1 METRSRAREHG
12 SGASTG
18 RESRRSTPIPVRRGS
33 SGLALIVLSLVAL
46 APQPAAA
53 QILPS
58 EPITFAGSRITIG
71 GEVSA
76 SASTNPDEPGL
87 FNYTDYEHNALRL
100 FRIGFTADIRFGS
113 RVSVLGEFRTDNWDD
128 FGPYALYAR
137 VRPWTEREFDIQ
149 IGRIPPTF
157 GAFGRRNYAGTDNPV
172 IGYPLAY
179 QYLTALRSDAV
190 PATADD
196 LLRMRGRGWRPSF
209 PVGSAAVSTG
219 LPLVSAFQWDTGI
232 EVRVGAEPLEVA
244 ASVTTGTLSSPRVK
258 DDNGG
263 KQIAARVAW
272 KPVVGLIVGVSG
284 ARGPYLASNL
294 TDSLPAHVEQRDFHQ
309 RALGVDL
316 EYSRDYWLIRGEAVF
331 SDWALPAISA
341 PLIRDPVHAQT
352 VLIEGRYA
360 VLPGV
365 FLGGRYDYLGF
376 SRIQGSQGLQTWD
389 APVTRVEAG
398 GGYYLRRNLIGKIT
412 YQHNWRDT
420 GLFSEL
426 SVWAGQLQFWF

>member
-1 METRSRAREHG
+1 MQTGCGSRG
-12 SGASTG
+12 STG
-18 RESRRSTPIPVRRGS
+18 RGSHRSGPFFPLCGPS
-33 SGLALIVLSLVAL
+33 SLALILQLLVVL
-46 APQPAAA
+46 APQRASA
-53 QILPS
+53 QVLPS
-58 EPITFAGSRITIG
+58 EPISFAGRRITIG
-71 GEVSA
+71 AEVSA
-76 SASTNPDEPGL
+76 SYSTDPDDPGW

-100 FRIGFTADIRFGS
+100 FRMGFTADVRLGS

-157 GAFGRRNYAGTDNPV
+157 GAFARRNYAGTDNPV

-179 QYLTALRSDAV
+179 QYLTSLRPDAV

-209 PVGSAAVSTG
+209 PVGSAAISTG

-232 EVRVGAEPLEVA
+232 EVRAGSEHLEVS

-272 KPVVGLIVGVSG
+272 KPVVGLTIGVSG
-284 ARGPYLASNL
+284 ARGPYLADEV
-294 TDSLPAHVEQRDFHQ
+294 TDSLPSNIEQRDYHQ
-309 RALGVDL
+309 RAFGVDL

-331 SDWALPAISA
+331 NSWALPAISA
-341 PLIRDPVHAQT
+341 PFISDPVGAQT

-365 FLGGRYDYLGF
+365 FVGGRYDYLGF
-376 SRIQGSQGLQTWD
+376 TRIQGSRALETWD
-389 APVTRVEAG
+389 APVTRVEG
-398 GGYYLRRNLIGKIT
+398 GVGYYLRRNLIAKIT

-420 GLFSEL
+420 RLFSEL

>member
-1 METRSRAREHG
+1 METGRGSRGSTECRSRG
-12 SGASTG
+12 SMPFFSLSG
-18 RESRRSTPIPVRRGS
+18 PS
-33 SGLALIVLSLVAL
+33 SLALIFQLLVAL
-46 APQPAAA
+46 APQRAAA

-71 GEVSA
+71 GELSA
-76 SASTNPDEPGL
+76 SASTDPDDPGW

-100 FRIGFTADIRFGS
+100 FRIGFTADVRFGS

-157 GAFGRRNYAGTDNPV
+157 GAFARRSYAGTDNPV

-179 QYLTALRSDAV
+179 QYLTSLRPDAV

-196 LLRMRGRGWRPSF
+196 LLRMRGRGWRPSY
-209 PVGSAAVSTG
+209 PVGSAAISTG

-232 EVRVGAEPLEVA
+232 EVRVGSEPVEVS
-244 ASVTTGTLSSPRVK
+244 ASVTTGTLSNPKVR

-272 KPVVGLIVGVSG
+272 KPVVGLTIGVSG
-284 ARGPYLASNL
+284 ARGPFLADEV
-294 TDSLPAHVEQRDFHQ
+294 TDSLPSSVEPRDYHQ
-309 RALGVDL
+309 RAFGVDL

-331 SDWALPAISA
+331 SNWALPAISA
-341 PLIRDPVHAQT
+341 PFISDPVQAQT

-365 FLGGRYDYLGF
+365 FVGGRYDYLGF
-376 SRIQGSQGLQTWD
+376 SRIQGSAAQQTWD
-389 APVTRVEAG
+389 APVTRVEG
-398 GGYYLRRNLIGKIT
+398 GAGYYLRRNLIAKIT